1 MAKYVRYLG
10 AFGGRLINVNDT
22 QYTRSSL
29 VVKKIVN
36 HVLNDAVHMMH
47 QVWLRH

>member
-29 VVKKIVN
+29 VVKN
-36 HVLNDAVHMMH
+36 VLNDAVHMMH